1 MYPISTMHIFSLLTM
16 LVFILSKSG
25 ANHFNKSLEGEALV
39 ATHWW
44 EDKLVGTDH
53 CTWYGITCN
62 KAGSVKEIYVDY
74 MGSNKGVRDL
84 GSLHFASLPNL
95 QVLEIVDIGFEGSIP
110 DQIGLLSK
118 LVELSLR
125 GNWLTGKIPAGLLA
139 NLTQLTHLDLSLNNF
154 MGSIPPSLTNLTQ
167 LRYLYLSRNNFTGPI
182 PPSLTN
188 LTQLTVIDLSQ
199 NKFTGPIPTSLTN
212 LTQLTDLDLS
222 QNKFTGPI
230 PSSITNLTQLTF
242 LHLSQNKFTGPIPS
256 SLTNLTQLTHL
267 LLSQNK
273 FTGPIP
279 SSLTDLTQLT
289 YLDLSRNKFTG
300 PIPPSLTD
308 LTQLTDLDLSRNKF
322 TGPIPPS
329 LTNLTQLT
337 YLDLSKNNLTG
348 PIPPSLTNLT
358 QLQYLNLS
366 RNNFTGPIPPS
377 FGSMTNLTSLDL
389 STNQLSASIPKELS
403 HLQHLYLLDLSDY
416 NLDGPIPSSFGNLTQ
431 LKFLNLSINHIS
443 DSIPLE
449 LANLKMLENF
459 DLHRNSLVGPVP
471 PAFREL
477 LSLGYL
483 DFSSN
488 KLSENVLTFQYPCY
502 LSHLDLSMNRITGT
516 LTRQLDEC
524 FSIEFLDISSNG
536 VSGDIPL
543 LHIEHLTHINLSHNH
558 LTGVVPSYLTSPWIG
573 QNIEVDLSFNDLSGL
588 SYNNFSRQFTRNES
602 HNIHLVIIL
611 PITIIIGFCFLVAC
625 YACYRHQS
633 KAKTN
638 TVHPE
643 IEKHGNMCSIL
654 NYDGTIAYEDFI
666 TATQDFDLKYCIG
679 TGGYGSVYE
688 AKLPSGKT
696 FALKKLHRFEA
707 KQPALDQSFKNEIE
721 LLTNLRHKNIV
732 RLYGFCLHNKCNF
745 LVYEYMEKG
754 SLFYALNCSELAI
767 ELDWMKRVNIIKD
780 VAHALAYMH
789 HDCNPPIVH
798 RDISSNNVLLNSKME
813 GFVADFGEARL
824 LDPDSSNQTVI
835 AGTLGYIAPDVT
847 CIVLEW

>member
-1 MYPISTMHIFSLLTM
+1 
-16 LVFILSKSG
+16 
-25 ANHFNKSLEGEALV
+25 
-39 ATHWW
+39 
-44 EDKLVGTDH
+44 
-53 CTWYGITCN
+53 
-62 KAGSVKEIYVDY
+62 

-84 GSLHFASLPNL
+84 GSLHFSSLPNL
-95 QVLEIVDIGFEGSIP
+95 QVLEIVDIGLEGSIP
-110 DQIGLLSK
+110 DQIGLLSN

-154 MGSIPPSLTNLTQ
+154 MGLIPPSLTNLTQ
-167 LRYLYLSRNNFTGPI
+167 LTHLDLSRNNFTGPI

-188 LTQLTVIDLSQ
+188 LTQLTHLDLSQ
-199 NKFTGPIPTSLTN
+199 NKFTGAIPSSLTDLTQLTDLHLSQNKFTGPFPSSLTN

-230 PSSITNLTQLTF
+230 PSSLTNLTQLTDLDLSQNKF
-242 LHLSQNKFTGPIPS
+242 TGPIPPSLNNLTQLKHLDLSQNKFTGPIPS
-256 SLTNLTQLTHL
+256 SLTNLTQLTGL
-267 LLSQNK
+267 DLSLNK
-273 FTGPIP
+273 FTGPI
-279 SSLTDLTQLT
+279 S
-289 YLDLSRNKFTG
+289 
-300 PIPPSLTD
+300 
-308 LTQLTDLDLSRNKF
+308 
-322 TGPIPPS
+322 PS

-337 YLDLSKNNLTG
+337 A
-348 PIPPSLTNLT
+348 
-358 QLQYLNLS
+358 LNLS
-366 RNNFTGPIPPS
+366 WNNFTGPIPPS
-377 FGSMTNLTSLDL
+377 FGSMTNLTFLDL
-389 STNQLSASIPKELS
+389 STNQLSASIPKEIS
-403 HLQHLYLLDLSDY
+403 YLQHLYWLDLSDN

-443 DSIPLE
+443 GSIPPE

-471 PAFREL
+471 PAFGEL

-536 VSGDIPL
+536 ISGDIPL

-558 LTGVVPSYLTSPWIG
+558 LTGIVPSYLISQYID
-573 QNIEVDLSFNDLSGL
+573 VDLSC
-588 SYNNFSRQFTRNES
+588 NNFSGQFTPKES

-611 PITIIIGFCFLVAC
+611 PITIIVGFCFLVAC

-696 FALKKLHRFEA
+696 FALKKLHQFEA
-707 KQPALDQSFKNEIE
+707 KQLAFDQSFKNEIE

-732 RLYGFCLHNKCNF
+732 KLYGFCLHNKCNF

-754 SLFYALNCSELAI
+754 SLFYALNRSELAV

-789 HDCNPPIVH
+789 RDCNPPIVH
-798 RDISSNNVLLNSKME
+798 RDISSNNILLNSKME
-813 GFVADFGEARL
+813 GFVADFGAARL

-835 AGTLGYIAPDVT
+835 AGTLGYIAPELAYTMIVTERCDVYSFGVVT
-847 CIVLEW
+847 LETICGKHPGDLLSTLSSCAGDNILLQDLLDSRLPLPTDRLIQMEITRVYQVARACIQTDPKYRPTMKSISQELSRAIIRSGY